1 MKNSCVIISLL
12 FLLACQKDTSV
23 LETKFL
29 LPKNLKEV
37 SGMTYDTA
45 TKLLWVL
52 EDSGNTNVLYA
63 LNSNTGTVEKS
74 LPVLNTKN
82 IDWEEL
88 TKDTAGN
95 VYIGDFGNNDNVRQ
109 DLCIYKIAKSEL
121 NKSQAQPAYKI
132 SFSFPEQ
139 TDFPPKK
146 SAMFYDTEA
155 FFEYQGSFYLF
166 TKNRSKNFDGTSLVY
181 KIANKPGLQSAR
193 LIGKL
198 KTCSNYNS
206 CQITGATISPDATQV
221 VLLCHDKVFVYEG
234 FTGDNF
240 LNGKRSQYDLN
251 HFSQKESICFLD
263 SNQILL
269 ADEHSK
275 GLKAK
280 VYATSLKKLK
290 SKS

>member
-1 MKNSCVIISLL
+1 MKNYYFVVCVL
-12 FLLACQKDTSV
+12 FLLACQKDSSV
-23 LETKFL
+23 LDTKFL
-29 LPKNLKEV
+29 LPKKLKEV
-37 SGMTYDTA
+37 SGMAYDTN
-45 TKLLWVL
+45 TKMLWVL
-52 EDSGNTNVLYA
+52 EDSGNPNALYA
-63 LNSNTGTVEKS
+63 LNANTGTIEKS
-74 LPVLNTKN
+74 LPILNTKN
-82 IDWEEL
+82 VDWEEL
-88 TKDTAGN
+88 TKDAAGN

-109 DLCIYKIAKSEL
+109 DLCIYKIAKAEL
-121 NKSQAQPAYKI
+121 KKSQAKPAYKI

-146 SAMFYDTEA
+146 AAMLFDTEA
-155 FFEYQGSFYLF
+155 FFEYRGAFYLF

-198 KTCSNYNS
+198 KSCSNYNS
-206 CQITGATISPDATQV
+206 CQITGATISPDGTQV
-221 VLLCHDKVFVYEG
+221 VLLCHDKVFVYNG

-240 LNGKRSQYDLN
+240 LNGKRSQYNLN

-263 SNQILL
+263 SNQLLL